1 MNVDD
6 PVTHLVNRARRH
18 DAEAFDRLLSFSL
31 PLSRALVTRMLADT
45 AEVDDVLQEACL
57 QAWLGLDGLQRPER
71 FRQWLAGIALNLARM
86 HLRAQRPQLLL
97 ETEWGDG
104 SRSIESVIETGESLR
119 ALDQALGELP
129 ESARATVAAFYLEG
143 RSLPEIS
150 ANTGTPIGTL
160 KARLSRARHTLRSAL
175 AAKEPGASGGTGM
188 IEVTVQSVLTQ
199 EPPTDPGNPSRVLI
213 LAAKDGARVLPIW
226 IGKADG
232 DFLALQLSGQALPR
246 PLTLNLLA
254 QILDLTGTSLHRIAI
269 NRLRDEV
276 FYATLSLTVAGQ
288 PQTVDARPSDAVNL
302 ALLKGV
308 PIFVSPEIL
317 ESQGILSDTL
327 HAHLTAGLKPVS
339 TEPVSWMPAVPP
351 EWPPRR

>member
-6 PVTHLVNRARRH
+6 PVTHLVARARRH
-18 DAEAFDRLLSFSL
+18 DAEAFNELLSLSL
-31 PLSRALVTRMLADT
+31 PLARALVTRMLADA

-71 FRQWLAGIALNLARM
+71 FRQWLAGIALNLTRM
-86 HLRAQRPQLLL
+86 RFRAKRTQVLL
-97 ETEWGDG
+97 EAEWGAG
-104 SRSIESVIETGESLR
+104 VRSIESIIEAAESLH
-119 ALDQALGELP
+119 ALDQALGDLP
-129 ESARATVAAFYLEG
+129 ELARATVAAFYLEG

-150 ANTGTPIGTL
+150 ASTGTPVGTL

-175 AAKEPGASGGTGM
+175 ATNEPGASGGTGM
-188 IEVTVQSVLTQ
+188 IEVTVQSILTQ
-199 EPPTDPGNPSRVLI
+199 EPPTDPANPSRVLI
-213 LAAKDGARVLPIW
+213 LNTKDGARVLPIW
-226 IGKADG
+226 VGRADG

-254 QILDLTGTSLHRIAI
+254 QILDLTGTTLHQIAI
-269 NRLRDEV
+269 NRLHDEV
-276 FYATLSLTVAGQ
+276 FYATLSLTIAGQ
-288 PQTVDARPSDAVNL
+288 PQTIDARPSDAVDL

-317 ESQGILSDTL
+317 ESEGVLSDVL
-327 HAHLTAGLKPVS
+327 HAHLTAGLKRES
-339 TEPVSWMPAVPP
+339 NEPVSWVPAVPP